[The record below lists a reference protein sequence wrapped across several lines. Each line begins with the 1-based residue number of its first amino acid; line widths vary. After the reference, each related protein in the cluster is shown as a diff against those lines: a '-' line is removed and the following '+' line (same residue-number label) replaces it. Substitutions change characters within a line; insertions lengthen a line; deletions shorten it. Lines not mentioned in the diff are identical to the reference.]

1 MLTGG
6 FFNNNNLWMF
16 AIPLDSKHVKVILKR
31 YDEVTISR
39 LAIKFISSDDI
50 DKTKYFQYYIEPFT
64 KSIVLE
70 YLNN

>member
-1 MLTGG
+1 
-6 FFNNNNLWMF
+6 MF
-16 AIPLDSKHVKVILKR
+16 AIPVDDKRVKVLLKR
-31 YDEVTISR
+31 YGEVTMSR
-39 LAIKFISSDDI
+39 SAVKFVSSEDI